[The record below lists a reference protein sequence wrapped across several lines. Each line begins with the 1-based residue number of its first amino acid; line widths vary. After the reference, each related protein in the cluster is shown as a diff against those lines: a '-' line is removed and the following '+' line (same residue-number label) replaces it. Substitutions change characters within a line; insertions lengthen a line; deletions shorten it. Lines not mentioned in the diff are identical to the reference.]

1 MVTPITIQTLDET
14 EVLAEKMQ
22 PKWTDRTLSSSCAH
36 GLVGVSALALLPPG
50 AILVVI
56 IQIDNISTPT
66 ISFD

>member
-36 GLVGVSALALLPPG
+36 GLVGVLALALKMYEKKRL
-50 AILVVI
+50 
-56 IQIDNISTPT
+56 QS
-66 ISFD
+66 